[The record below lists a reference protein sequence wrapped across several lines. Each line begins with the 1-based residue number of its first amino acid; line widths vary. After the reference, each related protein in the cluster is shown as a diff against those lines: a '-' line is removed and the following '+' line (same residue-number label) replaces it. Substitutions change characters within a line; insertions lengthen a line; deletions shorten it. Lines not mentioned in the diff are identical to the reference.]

1 MPSIRLADLA
11 QQLDAEL
18 HGDGDIVITGVT
30 SMQSA
35 QTGHITFMVNPKYR
49 EHLGLCQASAVV
61 MTQDDLPFAKS
72 AALVVKNPYL
82 TYARM
87 AQILD
92 TTPQPAQNIA
102 PSAVIDATA
111 KLGNNV
117 SIGANAVI
125 ESGVEL
131 GDNVIIGAVAS

>member
-18 HGDGDIVITGVT
+18 HGDGDIVITGVA

-35 QTGHITFMVNPKYR
+35 QAGDITFMVNPKYR
-49 EHLGLCQASAVV
+49 EHLAACQASAVV
-61 MTQDDLPFAKS
+61 MTQDDLPFAQS
-72 AALVVKNPYL
+72 AALVVRNPYL

-92 TTPQPAQNIA
+92 TTPQPAQDIA

-111 KLGNNV
+111 TLGKNV
-117 SIGANAVI
+117 SIGPNAVI
-125 ESGVEL
+125 ESDV
-131 GDNVIIGAVAS
+131 V

>member
-18 HGDGDIVITGVT
+18 HGDGDIVITGVA

-72 AALVVKNPYL
+72 AAGSEESLPDLRAY
-82 TYARM
+82 
-87 AQILD
+87 
-92 TTPQPAQNIA
+92 
-102 PSAVIDATA
+102 
-111 KLGNNV
+111 
-117 SIGANAVI
+117 GANFRYHAAARA
-125 ESGVEL
+125 EHCTQC
-131 GDNVIIGAVAS
+131 GD

>member
-11 QQLDAEL
+11 EQLDAEL
-18 HGDGDIVITGVT
+18 HGDGDIVITGVA

-35 QTGHITFMVNPKYR
+35 QTGNITFMVNPKYR
-49 EHLGLCQASAVV
+49 EHLSLCRASAVN
-61 MTQDDLPFAKS
+61 DDAGRSSFAKS

-111 KLGNNV
+111 KLGSNV
-117 SIGANAVI
+117 LLAQMRSSSLA
-125 ESGVEL
+125 
-131 GDNVIIGAVAS
+131 

>member
-18 HGDGDIVITGVT
+18 HGDGDIVITGVA

-82 TYARM
+82 TYAR
-87 AQILD
+87 
-92 TTPQPAQNIA
+92 
-102 PSAVIDATA
+102 S
-111 KLGNNV
+111 
-117 SIGANAVI
+117 GANFRYHAAARA
-125 ESGVEL
+125 EHCTQC
-131 GDNVIIGAVAS
+131 GDRRDGEAG

>member
-1 MPSIRLADLA
+1 
-11 QQLDAEL
+11 
-18 HGDGDIVITGVT
+18 
-30 SMQSA
+30 
-35 QTGHITFMVNPKYR
+35 MVNPKYR

-61 MTQDDLPFAKS
+61 MTQDDLPFAKKCRAGS
-72 AALVVKNPYL
+72 EESLPDLRAHGA
-82 TYARM
+82 
-87 AQILD
+87 ILD

-102 PSAVIDATA
+102 PSAEIDATA

-131 GDNVIIGAVAS
+131 GDNVIIGAGCFVGKNSKIGAGSRIWRT

>member
-18 HGDGDIVITGVT
+18 HGDGDIVITGVA

-72 AALVVKNPYL
+72 AALVEESLPDL
-82 TYARM
+82 RAH
-87 AQILD
+87 
-92 TTPQPAQNIA
+92 
-102 PSAVIDATA
+102 
-111 KLGNNV
+111 
-117 SIGANAVI
+117 GANFRYHAAARA
-125 ESGVEL
+125 EHCTQC
-131 GDNVIIGAVAS
+131 GDRRDGEAG

>member
-18 HGDGDIVITGVT
+18 HGDGDIVITGVA

-61 MTQDDLPFAKS
+61 MTGTIFLSRKVP
-72 AALVVKNPYL
+72 
-82 TYARM
+82 RW
-87 AQILD
+87 
-92 TTPQPAQNIA
+92 
-102 PSAVIDATA
+102 
-111 KLGNNV
+111 
-117 SIGANAVI
+117 
-125 ESGVEL
+125 
-131 GDNVIIGAVAS
+131 